1 MGRFRQVPVG
11 GSGVPRLPPDS
22 RPHRALR
29 LVARAGLRYRVP
41 FVKLIPAQISI
52 LLRPGGARRNIR
64 FLLWFSAVLVLLVAL
79 FTVLFHAIMV
89 YEKQDHSWLSGLY
102 WVMVTMSTLGF
113 GDITFKTDIGRFFSV
128 VVLLSGM
135 IFLLVL
141 MPFTFI
147 EFFYSPFVKAQREAR
162 APRAV
167 APHLRDHVILTHLD
181 DVSLTLI
188 RRLQKYRFPYVLV
201 VGDVEQALTLHDTG
215 LNVVVAN
222 LNDPAGFANCGFER
236 AALVAATDDDFS
248 NTSIAFSA
256 REMSPDTLIVATASS
271 PSSVDV
277 LQLAGANHVMQLG
290 ETLGTALARR
300 TIAADAQAHL
310 IGSFGDLRIAETMVA
325 GTPLAGKTL
334 AESRL
339 RELVGVTV
347 LGLWQRGFFSP
358 ARPETVL
365 TPDSMLILAGRE
377 EEMAAYDGLFCI
389 YHRSH
394 SPSLIIGAG
403 RVGRAVAKT
412 FDQMELDYRII
423 DKLAERRCHPTRFIH
438 GSAADLE
445 TLEEAGIRE
454 APAVI
459 ITTREDAVNIYLTI
473 YCRKLRPDIQ
483 IVARSNT
490 DGNMT
495 RLHNAGADVVMSYAS
510 MGSNIL
516 FNLFRRENTL
526 LVAEGLHIF
535 RLPAPKELRGKSIAE
550 SALRTRTGCNIVAVQ
565 RGDRQL
571 VNPPPDTI
579 LEPGDEIILIGTLAT
594 EDAFF
599 RQFET

>member
-1 MGRFRQVPVG
+1 
-11 GSGVPRLPPDS
+11 
-22 RPHRALR
+22 
-29 LVARAGLRYRVP
+29 
-41 FVKLIPAQISI
+41 VKFIPAQISI
-52 LLRPGGARRNIR
+52 LLRPGGARKNVR
-64 FLLWFSAVLVLLVAL
+64 FLLWFTFTLLLLVGI

-113 GDITFKTDIGRFFSV
+113 GDITFKSDIGRFFSV

-135 IFLLVL
+135 IFLLIL

-147 EFFYSPFVKAQREAR
+147 EFFYSPFVKAQQEAR
-162 APRAV
+162 APRTVPAQM
-167 APHLRDHVILTHLD
+167 RGHVILTHFD

-188 RRLQKYRFPYVLV
+188 RRLDKYRFPYVLV
-201 VGDVEQALTLHDTG
+201 VNDVEKALALHDVG

-222 LNDPAGFANCGFER
+222 LDDPAGFASCGFDR
-236 AALVAATDDDFS
+236 AAMVAATGDDFS
-248 NTSIAFSA
+248 NTSIIFTA
-256 REMSPDTLIVATASS
+256 RELSPSALIVATAGS
-271 PSSVDV
+271 PSSIDV

-290 ETLGTALARR
+290 ETLGAALARR
-300 TIAADAQAHL
+300 TIAADAQSHI
-310 IGSFGDLRIAETMVA
+310 IGSFGALRIAEAIVA

-347 LGLWQRGFFSP
+347 LGLWQRGNFLSATP
-358 ARPETVL
+358 DTVL
-365 TPDSMLILAGRE
+365 TPDSMLVLAGSE
-377 EEMAAYDGLFCI
+377 EQLAAYDGLFCI

-394 SPSLIIGAG
+394 APSIIIGAG
-403 RVGRAVAKT
+403 RVGRAVART
-412 FDQMELDYRII
+412 FEEMELDYRII
-423 DKLAERRCHPTRFIH
+423 DKLPERNCQPDKFLC

-445 TLEEAGIRE
+445 TLEAAGLRE

-459 ITTREDAVNIYLTI
+459 ITTREDPVNIYLSI

-483 IVARSNT
+483 IVARSNIE
-490 DGNMT
+490 GNVA

-526 LVAEGLHIF
+526 LVAEGLNVF
-535 RLPAPKELRGKSIAE
+535 RQPTPKELQGKSIAQT
-550 SALRTRTGCNIVAVQ
+550 ALRTRTGCNIVAVERDGKQ
-565 RGDRQL
+565 I
-571 VNPPPDTI
+571 VNPPPDTV
-579 LEPGDEIILIGTLAT
+579 LLAGDEIILIGTLAT

-599 RQFET
+599 NEFKA